1 MAHQLFLL
9 NVEVRGAEGEL
20 IDANESLVLDGEV
33 LITKGWGEMDPEMVD
48 LLERALKV
56 HAEKASAE
64 FTLPKG
70 VTEWTWDE
78 AFEAAGIKQN
88 ANDRQ
93 REGRYVRAQFPEYKF
108 VCAFSSH
115 KDGVYRY
122 QPVTTRAA
130 NIEDALLQVE
140 QPKGESLMNIQE
152 LTCDGAPV
160 DLGDSDGI
168 VIKHSADEYQL
179 VPVGNQ
185 TGTAGIWLQVGNLD
199 LKVRDTG
206 EGASVT
212 YYPHGQDALDSLG
225 ESYCFYQEALDMED
239 DGLDDDDLGSPE
251 DNAPSGPRM

>member
-1 MAHQLFLL
+1 MSHQLYRLTL
-9 NVEVRGAEGEL
+9 EVNDCHGESL
-20 IDANESLVLDGEV
+20 DANESLVLDGEV
-33 LITKGWGEMDPEMVD
+33 LVTKPYGELDPEMTD

-56 HAEKASAE
+56 GAQDASV
-64 FTLPKG
+64 TLDLPEG
-70 VTEWTWDE
+70 VAEWTWDE
-78 AFEAAGIKQN
+78 ALEAAGIRQN
-88 ANDRQ
+88 ADLMQ
-93 REGRYVRAQFPEYKF
+93 REGRYARVQSPEYKF
-108 VCAFSSH
+108 TCAFSSH
-115 KDGVYRY
+115 KDGAYRY
-122 QPVTTRAA
+122 QPVVIRAE

-140 QPKGESLMNIQE
+140 QPKGESLMNIQD

-160 DLGDSDGI
+160 DLGDADGL

-239 DGLDDDDLGSPE
+239 DGLDDDDLDSPD